1 MRPFN
6 LDDDSILSEAFKKDF
21 KIKDWPAGAFDYEL
35 TMVESTAEETDVLCE
50 WLSTNCTDNFI
61 VARDSSQILA
71 GGCSDNALSW
81 KKRHSARELITEIRI
96 RLHESDIM
104 LFRMAWLP

>member
-6 LDDDSILSEAFKKDF
+6 LDDDSILSESFKKDF
-21 KIKDWPAGAFDYEL
+21 EIKDWPAGAFDYEL
-35 TMVESTAEETDVLCE
+35 TIFESTTDETDMLCE

-71 GGCSDNALSW
+71 GGSTNNALSW
-81 KKRHSARELITEIRI
+81 KNKHSARDLTTEIRI
-96 RLHESDIM
+96 RLHERDIM